1 MRRDLLIK
9 FEKYLGFF
17 DITFFSLDARRQI
30 HVKILKS
37 LDLVPTEGQI
47 KTNQVPSEI
56 KFRSKIKSHV

>member
-47 KTNQVPSEI
+47 KTNQVPPEI
-56 KFRSKIKSHV
+56 KFRSKIKSHA

>member
-1 MRRDLLIK
+1 MRRDLLK
-9 FEKYLGFF
+9 KNKKYLGFF
-17 DITFFSLDARRQI
+17 DITFFSLDVRRQI

-56 KFRSKIKSHV
+56 KFRSKIKSHA

>member
-17 DITFFSLDARRQI
+17 DTTFFSLDARRQI

-56 KFRSKIKSHV
+56 KFRSKIKSHA